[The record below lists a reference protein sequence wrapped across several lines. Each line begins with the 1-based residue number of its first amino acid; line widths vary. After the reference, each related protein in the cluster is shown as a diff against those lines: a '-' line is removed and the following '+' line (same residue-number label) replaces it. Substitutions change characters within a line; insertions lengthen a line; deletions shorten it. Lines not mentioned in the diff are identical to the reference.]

1 MAIGVAW
8 RSSCRRAG
16 GTRWLVVAAA
26 ILLVGGSCER
36 AGGARVGATSDP
48 LADGA
53 STFLGEA
60 IDTFPE
66 LDFLTYERLLYELRG
81 QPVVVNLWASWCIP
95 CRAEAPLF
103 VRAADRY
110 GDEIRF
116 LGVDYLD
123 ELAPAK
129 DFYDTHGVTYAS
141 ISDPSG
147 EIHDQLGFFGL
158 PNTIFYA
165 ADGSIVDTW
174 TGPITAPALGMRLEQ
189 LLDT

>member
-1 MAIGVAW
+1 MAIDVAG
-8 RSSCRRAG
+8 RSSRCRAG

-26 ILLVGGSCER
+26 IVLVSGACER
-36 AGGARVGATSDP
+36 AGGARVGATPDP

-53 STFLGEA
+53 STFLAEA

-81 QPVVVNLWASWCIP
+81 QPVVVNLWASWCVP
-95 CRAEAPLF
+95 CRAEASLL

-110 GDEIRF
+110 EGEIRF

-123 ELAPAK
+123 ELAPAE
-129 DFYDTHGVTYAS
+129 DFYDTHDVTYAS

-158 PNTIFYA
+158 PNTIFYES
-165 ADGSIVDTW
+165 DGSIMDTW
-174 TGPITAPALGMRLEQ
+174 TGPITSQALGERLEQ
-189 LLDT
+189 LLDA